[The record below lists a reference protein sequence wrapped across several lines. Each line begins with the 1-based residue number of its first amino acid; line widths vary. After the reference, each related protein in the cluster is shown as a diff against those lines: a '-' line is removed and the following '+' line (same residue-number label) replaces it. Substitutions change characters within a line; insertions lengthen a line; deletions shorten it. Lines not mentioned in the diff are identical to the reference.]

1 MSGVMKRPAQRVRF
15 QPELAAVRSHAADA
29 AGFLKALANDQRL
42 LVLCSLLGG
51 PLSVGEINERV
62 HLSQSAL
69 SQHLSVL
76 REAGLVTTDRQSQ
89 TIYYTLTPGPAL
101 QVMEVLYSA
110 FCEPAELKQRPKS
123 VKLKSTQRRRS
134 PQS

>member
-1 MSGVMKRPAQRVRF
+1 MSTDLRGHSASTRI
-15 QPELAAVRSHAADA
+15 QPELAAVRGHVAEA

-51 PLSVGEINERV
+51 RLSVGEINERV

-76 REAGLVTTDRQSQ
+76 REAGLVTTEREAQ
-89 TIYYTLTPGPAL
+89 TIYYALTPGPAV

-110 FCEPAELKQRPKS
+110 FCDPGQPLRGPVRAKCRP
-123 VKLKSTQRRRS
+123 RRR
-134 PQS
+134 P

>member
-1 MSGVMKRPAQRVRF
+1 MSADPRIRTPSVRL
-15 QPELAAVRSHAADA
+15 QPELAAVRGHVAEA

-51 PLSVGEINERV
+51 RLSVGEINERV
-62 HLSQSAL
+62 QLSQSAL

-76 REAGLVTTDRQSQ
+76 REAGLVTTDREAQ
-89 TIYYTLTPGPAL
+89 TIYYTLTPGPAV

-110 FCEPAELKQRPKS
+110 FCEPGRPS
-123 VKLKSTQRRRS
+123 RGPVESRCPPRRRA
-134 PQS
+134 

>member
-1 MSGVMKRPAQRVRF
+1 MSGDSIRPASGGRF
-15 QPELAAVRSHAADA
+15 QPELAAVRSHASEA

-42 LVLCSLLGG
+42 LVLCSLIGG

-89 TIYYTLTPGPAL
+89 TIYYTLSAGPAL

-110 FCEPAELKQRPKS
+110 FCEPVKPKRGSKQLTCRTSKR
-123 VKLKSTQRRRS
+123 V
-134 PQS
+134 

>member
-1 MSGVMKRPAQRVRF
+1 MSGESTGHKPSVRM
-15 QPELAAVRSHAADA
+15 QPELAAVRGHVGEA

-51 PLSVGEINERV
+51 RLSVGEINDRV
-62 HLSQSAL
+62 RLSQSAL

-76 REAGLVTTDRQSQ
+76 RDAGLVTTERESQ
-89 TIYYTLTPGPAL
+89 TIYYTLTPGPAV

-110 FCEPAELKQRPKS
+110 FCEPGKS
-123 VKLKSTQRRRS
+123 GRASAPARRRNRKGG
-134 PQS
+134 

>member
-1 MSGVMKRPAQRVRF
+1 MSTVVSRGAKAERF
-15 QPELAAVRSHAADA
+15 QPELAAVREHAAEA

-51 PLSVGEINERV
+51 PLSVGGINERV
-62 HLSQSAL
+62 KLSQSAL

-89 TIYYTLTPGPAL
+89 TIYYALSPGPAL
-101 QVMEVLYSA
+101 QIMEVLYAA
-110 FCEPAELKQRPKS
+110 FCEPPGRA
-123 VKLKSTQRRRS
+123 RRGKRTKCG
-134 PQS
+134 PGKGG